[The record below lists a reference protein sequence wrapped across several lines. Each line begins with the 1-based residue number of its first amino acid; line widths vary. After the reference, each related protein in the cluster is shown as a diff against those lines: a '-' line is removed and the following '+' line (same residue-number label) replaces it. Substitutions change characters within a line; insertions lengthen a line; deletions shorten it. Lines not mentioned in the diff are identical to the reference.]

1 MTQDPFP
8 NVLDRTAGP
17 PALLVVSDSYLGPTL
32 LSEIE
37 PQDRMQLVTHDAGI
51 AARAPDD
58 VGVTVGDVTAT
69 DTLEAAADAD
79 AAVVSRRTDREALL
93 VTQLLR
99 TRFDIGEVLVV
110 LNDPEHRDTLS
121 DVATVIVSG
130 PETLSTELRR
140 TISTTTDPHDR

>member
-1 MTQDPFP
+1 MTQNPFP
-8 NVLDRTAGP
+8 DTLARTAGP

-37 PQDRMQLVTHDAGI
+37 PRDGTRLVTHDDGI

-58 VGVTVGDVTAT
+58 VGVSVGDVTAV
-69 DTLEAAADAD
+69 DTLEAAADVD
-79 AAVVSRRTDREALL
+79 AAVVSLRTDRETLL

-99 TRFDIGEVLVV
+99 TRFDIEEVLVV
-110 LNDPEHRDTLS
+110 LNDPEHRATLS

-130 PETLSTELRR
+130 PETISTELQR
-140 TISTTTDPHDR
+140 TISTATEPHDR

>member
-79 AAVVSRRTDREALL
+79 AAVVSLRTDREALL

-110 LNDPEHRDTLS
+110 LNDPEHRDTP
-121 DVATVIVSG
+121 DAAVSSLRTDR
-130 PETLSTELRR
+130 ETLPTELRR
-140 TISTTTDPHDR
+140 TVSTASEPHDR

>member
-8 NVLDRTAGP
+8 DTLARTAGP

-32 LSEIE
+32 LSEIQ
-37 PQDRMQLVTHDAGI
+37 PRDGMRLVTHDAGI
-51 AARAPDD
+51 AARAPTD
-58 VGVTVGDVTAT
+58 VDVTVGDVTAV
-69 DTLEAAADAD
+69 DTLERAADVD
-79 AAVVSRRTDREALL
+79 AAVVSLRTDRETLL

-99 TRFDIGEVLVV
+99 TRFDIGDVLVV

-121 DVATVIVSG
+121 DVATVVVSG

-140 TISTTTDPHDR
+140 TISTAAEPHDR